1 MRGVAPI
8 HYDYAMRT
16 PLRIL
21 AVVGALAGVV
31 LGAVVLH
38 GSFGLPMRVGPS
50 AEGTVATPDDAG
62 EDVVAR
68 ALRLA
73 AIDTTKKRQWV
84 DDIPDLDLAALRPA
98 GREVFT
104 RIANGRACTCGCGFT
119 LAGCR
124 RFDSECEFS
133 GPRAS
138 ALYDSVQA
146 GKLTRADGYPVKPQ
160 SR

>member
-1 MRGVAPI
+1 
-8 HYDYAMRT
+8 MRT
-16 PLRIL
+16 SVRIL
-21 AVVGALAGVV
+21 IVGGAIAGVV
-31 LGAVVLH
+31 LGAVALH
-38 GSFGLPMRVGPS
+38 RSFDQPMRAGPP
-50 AEGTVATPDDAG
+50 AGGTVAAPEDAG

-73 AIDTTKKRQWV
+73 AIDTTKKREWV
-84 DDIPDLDLAALRPA
+84 DDIPDLDLAALTPA
-98 GREVFT
+98 ERELFT

-138 ALYDSVQA
+138 ALYDSVHA
-146 GKLTRADGYPVKPQ
+146 GKLTRADGYPAKPA
-160 SR
+160 RR